1 MVHLTIN
8 KCPVK
13 MFVDS
18 GCERTLL
25 PWDMYTQ
32 DMGQLEEA
40 NVQFRPYGTE
50 TILKCHGAVSSSI
63 EARSGCKQPT
73 NVYVVEGH
81 QAEPLL
87 GRRDALALG
96 IITFDKKGK
105 RPEEQVKLVA
115 NDLQSAGIKINANRE
130 ATKKVDAD
138 EEQRIEQ
145 IVSKHEPMFSGIGL
159 LKGEDVKFDIDP
171 AIEPVAK
178 AF

>member
-1 MVHLTIN
+1 MEEVDTYQYDDSSNEHIKRIETIRRSTEMREKGTMVHLTIN

-13 MFVDS
+13 MFVDLS
-18 GCERTLL
+18 CERTLL
-25 PWDMYTQ
+25 PWDMHTQ

-96 IITFDKKGK
+96 IINFD
-105 RPEEQVKLVA
+105 
-115 NDLQSAGIKINANRE
+115 
-130 ATKKVDAD
+130 
-138 EEQRIEQ
+138 
-145 IVSKHEPMFSGIGL
+145 
-159 LKGEDVKFDIDP
+159 
-171 AIEPVAK
+171 
-178 AF
+178 